1 MFKPAA
7 FRFLFSRGL
16 FLVIVPLLM
25 AGCFG
30 SSGDVAVD
38 STLVEVEQGTVAGT
52 TETLPGG
59 GDMLVW
65 RGVAFAE
72 PPVGDLRFRAPQP
85 PVAQEGIIEATEFSP
100 GCLQDPMSPLA
111 IQNSHGLPVS
121 EDCLYLNIQAP
132 AAAGPHPVM
141 VWIHGGA
148 LISGSANQSGA
159 NPDRLVEEGIVVVT
173 INYRL
178 DTLGYAAHPALTATS
193 DTEPQGSGNYGLM
206 DQQLAL
212 QWVQNNIEGFGGD
225 PGNVTIFGESAGG
238 WSVLGLM
245 TMEGSGG
252 LFGRAIIQSGPIT
265 GAQPTLETAEQQGAS
280 RFSSVCPEEATEA
293 AAQCLREADAEDLLA
308 GLAGLGGGVGLIRR
322 PGVLE
327 RNVPEALSDGDFVGA
342 QVMKGTNLDE
352 WRLFEALVQLV
363 PLFVQYGAEIPP
375 EELEELESLDD
386 QIAGDSDAYRSM
398 LISRYGPVNESNA
411 DDVVARY
418 PLDDFDTADIA
429 VAAVGTDIT
438 FVCPAL
444 VNIEQISANVPLYA
458 YEFSDRDAPPLLPVE
473 LSDLPLGA
481 AHAVEI
487 PYILDPA
494 ETVAATFNPDSAALA
509 EAMVTHWATF
519 ARTGNPNPSSGLFP
533 QWDIFLTAGY
543 HELTAPP
550 QNNAPVNVPANHHC
564 DFW

>member
-16 FLVIVPLLM
+16 FLIAVPVLL

-30 SSGDVAVD
+30 SSSDVAVD
-38 STLVEVEQGTVAGT
+38 PTLVEVEQGTVAGT
-52 TETLPGG
+52 IESLPGG

-65 RGVAFAE
+65 RGVTYAE
-72 PPVGDLRFRAPQP
+72 PPVGELRFRAPRPPQP
-85 PVAQEGIIEATEFSP
+85 QDGIIETTEFSP
-100 GCLQDPMSPLA
+100 GCMQDPQNPLA
-111 IQNSHGLPVS
+111 IQNSNGLPVS
-121 EDCLYLNIQAP
+121 EDCLYLNISAP
-132 AAAGPHPVM
+132 ASPGPHPVM

-148 LISGSANQSGA
+148 LLTGSADQSGA
-159 NPDRLVEEGIVVVT
+159 NPDRLAEQGIVVVT

-193 DTEPQGSGNYGLM
+193 ETEPAGSGNYGLM
-206 DQQLAL
+206 DQQRAL
-212 QWVQNNIEGFGGD
+212 QWVQDNIAGFGGD

-245 TMEGSGG
+245 TMEGSEG
-252 LFGRAIIQSGPIT
+252 LFNRAIIQSGAIT
-265 GAQPTLETAEQQGAS
+265 GAQADMETAEQQGAS
-280 RFSSVCPEEATEA
+280 RFSGLCPEEATEV

-308 GLAGLGGGVGLIRR
+308 GIAGLAGGVNMIRR

-327 RNVPEALSDGDFVGA
+327 RNIPDALDDGDFVGE
-342 QVMKGTNLDE
+342 QVLKGTNLDE
-352 WRLFEALVQLV
+352 WRLFEALIQLL
-363 PLFVQYGAEIPP
+363 PLFIQHGADVPP
-375 EELEELESLDD
+375 EALEEHESLDD
-386 QIAGDSDAYRSM
+386 QIDGDVDEYRSI
-398 LISRYGPVNESNA
+398 LISRYAFVNEDNA

-418 PLDDFDTADIA
+418 PLGDFETADIA
-429 VAAVGTDIT
+429 VAAVGTDVN

-444 VNIEQISANVPLYA
+444 VNIEHISAHVPLYA

-473 LSDLPLGA
+473 LPDLPLGA

-494 ETVAATFNPDSAALA
+494 ERVAAIFNPDSAALA
-509 EAMVTHWATF
+509 DAMVTHWATF
-519 ARTGNPNPSSGLFP
+519 ARTGNPNPPSGLFP
-533 QWDIFLTAGY
+533 QWDNFQTAGY

-550 QNNAPVNVPANHHC
+550 LNNAPVNVPENHHC